1 MYEVR
6 NSMAR
11 IMVKAILPTIKPLE
25 KTAPQAMP
33 RLATII
39 IVLKDI
45 ALEPKAEFKKLT
57 ASLLTPST
65 KSAIT
70 KTARAILIK
79 KYM

>member
-1 MYEVR
+1 M
-6 NSMAR
+6 
-11 IMVKAILPTIKPLE
+11 TIKPLE
-25 KTAPQAMP
+25 KMAPQAMP

-57 ASLLTPST
+57 ASLLTPT
-65 KSAIT
+65 TRFAIA